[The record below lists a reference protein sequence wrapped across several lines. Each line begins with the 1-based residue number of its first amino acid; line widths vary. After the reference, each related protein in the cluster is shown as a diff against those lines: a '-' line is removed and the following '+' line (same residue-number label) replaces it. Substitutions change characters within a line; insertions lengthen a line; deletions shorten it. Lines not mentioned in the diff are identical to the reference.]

1 MIDILLRSGE
11 VIDPSSNL
19 RSQLDVAIR
28 GNKVVKIAPHISS
41 ADAEQVIDVKG
52 KLVLPGLID
61 MHTHIYEGIYENAV
75 NPDLVGVRSGV
86 TTVVDGGSSGCDTF
100 GGFPLHIIPKMST
113 RILCFLHITRT
124 GIMIQPELSRRSDIN
139 LEKTVS
145 VIGAN
150 KGLIKG
156 IKLRAIGP
164 AVPTMGI
171 KMMYLAKQ
179 AAREANVPLMVHI
192 GDPGVTDGT
201 TITGEVLNLMDA
213 GDIVTHLFTGNAG
226 HILNS
231 DGEAIPE
238 IYEAQ
243 SRGVFLDTAFGRFN
257 FSFDIARRSLDK
269 GILPQIISTDITK
282 PGRQSTVFSMVE
294 MLSRFLALGFSL
306 EDVIRM
312 ATLNPSKA
320 LGMEGII
327 GTLEEGKGADIT
339 VLEEVCGDWVF
350 RDTCGETLTG
360 TKALNP
366 VITIKDGQIFIPDWG
381 PRPWG
386 WLPELSE

>member
-1 MIDILLRSGE
+1 
-11 VIDPSSNL
+11 
-19 RSQLDVAIR
+19 
-28 GNKVVKIAPHISS
+28 
-41 ADAEQVIDVKG
+41 
-52 KLVLPGLID
+52 
-61 MHTHIYEGIYENAV
+61 
-75 NPDLVGVRSGV
+75 
-86 TTVVDGGSSGCDTF
+86 
-100 GGFPLHIIPKMST
+100 
-113 RILCFLHITRT
+113 
-124 GIMIQPELSRRSDIN
+124 
-139 LEKTVS
+139 
-145 VIGAN
+145 
-150 KGLIKG
+150 
-156 IKLRAIGP
+156 
-164 AVPTMGI
+164 
-171 KMMYLAKQ
+171 
-179 AAREANVPLMVHI
+179 
-192 GDPGVTDGT
+192 
-201 TITGEVLNLMDA
+201 
-213 GDIVTHLFTGNAG
+213 
-226 HILNS
+226 
-231 DGEAIPE
+231 
-238 IYEAQ
+238 
-243 SRGVFLDTAFGRFN
+243 
-257 FSFDIARRSLDK
+257 
-269 GILPQIISTDITK
+269 LPQIISTDITK